1 LKNGIGEYKWENT
14 KTGRSS
20 ADYSYDMFKSYD
32 EAVQD
37 LIRTIEWSER
47 SRLRDVWERLDKKS

>member
-1 LKNGIGEYKWENT
+1 
-14 KTGRSS
+14 
-20 ADYSYDMFKSYD
+20 MFKSYD